1 MQQELDVSARR
12 ILQMNLAV
20 SCYTQYLR
28 NFFIILPVRGKYQ
41 QNIEIQITSLLTHLK
56 PAKAQC
62 KSCIVFQLE
71 DNYTSL
77 KLNLETEVQTML

>member
-12 ILQMNLAV
+12 ILQMNLAI

-56 PAKAQC
+56 PAKAQY